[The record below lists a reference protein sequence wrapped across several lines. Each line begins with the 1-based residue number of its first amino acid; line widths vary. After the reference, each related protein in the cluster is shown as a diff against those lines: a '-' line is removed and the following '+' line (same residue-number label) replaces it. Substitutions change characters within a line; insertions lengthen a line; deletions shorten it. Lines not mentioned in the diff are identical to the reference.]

1 MGSGTDGGTDGTG
14 VRDGVR
20 GAAEDLLVAALA
32 SSAPF
37 LRLQSLGSGL
47 GVSNRL
53 GLSKRG
59 GGGRVVEVESA
70 RSVGDGSIGI

>member
-1 MGSGTDGGTDGTG
+1 M
-14 VRDGVR
+14 
-20 GAAEDLLVAALA
+20 AAPMVLASAMAWRREDLLVAALA
-32 SSAPF
+32 APF

-59 GGGRVVEVESA
+59 GGGRVEVER